1 MQIPFEE
8 IHTLRP
14 SKCQDIY
21 KVNFS
26 NRVDFN
32 KAKYIL
38 SRLNVRWTANE
49 FTRTL
54 YFCGKNLLKENE
66 KI

>member
-1 MQIPFEE
+1 MQIPFSE
-8 IHTLRP
+8 IEKLRP

-21 KVNFS
+21 KVNFES
-26 NRVDFN
+26 KNDYN

-38 SRLNVRWTANE
+38 SRLNIRWAAND

-54 YFCGKNLLKENE
+54 YFCGKSFEVV
-66 KI
+66 